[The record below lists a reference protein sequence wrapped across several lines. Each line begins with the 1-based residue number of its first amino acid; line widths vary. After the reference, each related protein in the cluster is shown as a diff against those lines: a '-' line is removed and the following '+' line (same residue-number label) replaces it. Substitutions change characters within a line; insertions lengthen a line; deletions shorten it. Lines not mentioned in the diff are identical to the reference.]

1 MLRNDEDHADIELA
15 AQLRLAVV
23 RLARQLRRHGVGGLT
38 PSQLSALASVS
49 RLEPVRLGDLALREG
64 VAPPTLTRIVTA
76 LEDKA
81 LVERHSDPIDGRCSL
96 IALTPTG
103 TATLARI
110 RSESTAMLAT
120 RLRKLSDDE
129 RARLASALPL
139 LEGLIEDRAPGDRA
153 PADRGPAVAHAERS

>member
-1 MLRNDEDHADIELA
+1 MLTNDVNHDDIELA

-64 VAPPTLTRIVTA
+64 VAPPTLTRIVA
-76 LEDKA
+76 GLENKA
-81 LVERHSDPIDGRCSL
+81 LVERHTDPTDGRCAV

-139 LEGLIEDRAPGDRA
+139 LEGLIDDRASGDRA
-153 PADRGPAVAHAERS
+153 PDLIHAETSP

>member
-1 MLRNDEDHADIELA
+1 MLTNDVDQANIELA

-23 RLARQLRRHGVGGLT
+23 RLARALRRHGVGGLT

-64 VAPPTLTRIVTA
+64 VSPPTLTRIVAA

-81 LVERHSDPIDGRCSL
+81 LVERRSDPADGRCAV
-96 IALTPTG
+96 IALSPSG
-103 TATLARI
+103 SATLARI

-120 RLRKLSDDE
+120 RLRALNHDE

-139 LEGLIEDRAPGDRA
+139 LEGLIDDRAPDATGA
-153 PADRGPAVAHAERS
+153 GEPS